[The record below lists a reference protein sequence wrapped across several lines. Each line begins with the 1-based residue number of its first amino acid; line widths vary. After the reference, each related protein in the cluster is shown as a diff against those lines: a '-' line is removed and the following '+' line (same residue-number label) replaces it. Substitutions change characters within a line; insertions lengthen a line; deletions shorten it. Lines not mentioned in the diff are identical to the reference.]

1 MLGKARSSSQI
12 RYLEMLQQGFQ
23 LRDLF
28 FAGRHSLHC
37 LRKIVEGIQLHWQV
51 SKLCR
56 LWDDPVIVED
66 YDALPAVRS
75 ELLLRFPQ
83 CFSRRR

>member
-28 FAGRHSLHC
+28 FAGRHSLHRF
-37 LRKIVEGIQLHWQV
+37 RKSVEGIQFHWQID
-51 SKLCR
+51 KLCR
-56 LWDDPVIVED
+56 LWDDSIVVENHNT
-66 YDALPAVRS
+66 LPAIRS
-75 ELLLRFPQ
+75 ELLLRFSQ
-83 CFSRRR
+83 